1 MSLGDL
7 YVIDAGDEQQTPRLV
22 ETLRGQRVHELS
34 AGFKRTLILT
44 GSGQAQSVT
53 HTVDQLSGL
62 DGQLAQVAFGGTHM
76 LALTRSGQVYT
87 LGDGSLGQ
95 LGHGNL
101 SSCPEPRLLTQLTGK
116 TIAQV
121 VCGQSHSMALSEH
134 GDVFVWGRGFEGQ
147 LGLGVQE
154 VALCPK
160 YLHHFSGKPVVQ
172 LGAGGNHSVALT
184 SLGKVYCWGEA
195 LSGQVGAGR
204 MTAAATPVEVPDL
217 PTAKSISCGY
227 THTAALTEQGQLYSW
242 GVAARGPTAA
252 SREGRFAPELLAS
265 STDEPLAQVACGGRA
280 TVALSARG
288 EVFSWVGGTATGAP
302 PTPKR
307 VDALA
312 GLVVSRVGCSGEVVL
327 AFVECCISHV
337 APACAPLQ
345 GGTTLSV
352 RGAGFFR
359 SETILL
365 RFKHARTGAQRLVR
379 GSYVE
384 LAAAG
389 AGGPPER
396 LVRAEAP
403 DMSSEGPGT
412 VGVSLSFDGTVF
424 TSVAADVSYYAEPSL
439 VSSTPASA
447 AAAGGT
453 PLLLKCRPGEAIPST
468 DAVAVFSSA
477 ASGETVTL
485 ATVACAYVAELDA
498 MRCVAPPLDAPVDAT
513 VRLALDGQS
522 AAPVGVAVKLY
533 ATPAPAPAAP
543 GCAPSTGETRVV
555 VAGDGLFDN
564 GAAMK
569 VRITTVPPPPP
580 PAAEPP
586 AEEEAATG
594 EEPAEAPA
602 AEPPPSKDAAEPAE
616 GEGEGEAAAEAPPA
630 EVVVVKESKLKPP
643 PPALEVGVSVEV
655 SASYDAA
662 SGGVAFSMPPL
673 GGVGSCAV
681 AVALNGVD
689 FVEAPGTL
697 EVYGL
702 LSLASATPA
711 LGPRAGG
718 TSVALRGVGLRPTA
732 ELAVRFVRGGR
743 AALASGVAYDAKSG
757 AVTCASPAWP
767 LLPDDDATATSGSA
781 AADDG
786 EVHVEV
792 SLNGSQFNI
801 GSGVHFLYQDAEV
814 TGVEPPT
821 GPLGGDVP
829 LRLTGNGFV
838 ASPALKVRFTK
849 TDAETGSAESLEVAA
864 TVADDGAIECV
875 APAFEGAA
883 EPFDAAVHV
892 SLDGQSYPDGA
903 GATFRYEGAAGKK
916 K

>member
-22 ETLRGQRVHELS
+22 ESLRGQRVHELT

-62 DGQLAQVAFGGTHM
+62 DGQLAQVSFGGMHM

-101 SSCPEPRLLTQLTGK
+101 SSCPEPRLLTQLTSK

-160 YLHHFSGKPVVQ
+160 YLHHFAGKPIVQ

-195 LSGQVGAGR
+195 LSGQIGAGR
-204 MTAAATPVEVPDL
+204 MTAAATPVEVPNL
-217 PTAKSISCGY
+217 PTVKSISCGY
-227 THTAALTEQGQLYSW
+227 THTAALTEQGQMYSW

-252 SREGRFAPELLAS
+252 SKEERFTPELLAS
-265 STDEPLAQVACGGRA
+265 SADEPLAQVACGGRA
-280 TVALSARG
+280 TVVLSARG
-288 EVFSWVGGTATGAP
+288 EVFSWVGGTAKGVP

-307 VDALA
+307 VDALS

-337 APACAPLQ
+337 APACVPLK

-359 SETILL
+359 SDTILL
-365 RFKHARTGAQRLVR
+365 RFKHSSGAQRLVR

-384 LAAAG
+384 LAVAG
-389 AGGPPER
+389 AEGPPER

-412 VGVSLSFDGTVF
+412 VGVTLSFDGTVF
-424 TSVAADVSYYAEPSL
+424 TSVPAEVAYYAEPSL

-447 AAAGGT
+447 AVSGGT
-453 PLLLKCRPGEAIPST
+453 PLLLKCKPGEAIPST
-468 DAVAVFSSA
+468 DAVAIFSSA
-477 ASGETVTL
+477 ASGDTL
-485 ATVACAYVAELDA
+485 ASVACTYVPEHEA
-498 MRCVAPPLDAPVDAT
+498 MRCVAPPLGAPVDA
-513 VRLALDGQS
+513 VIRLALDGQS
-522 AAPVGVAVKLY
+522 AAPSGVPVKLY
-533 ATPAPAPAAP
+533 AVPSPSPAAP
-543 GCAPSTGETRVV
+543 ACAPYTGETRVAL
-555 VAGDGLFDN
+555 AGDGLFDN
-564 GAAMK
+564 GGAMK
-569 VRITTVPPPPP
+569 VRVTTVTPPAPP

-594 EEPAEAPA
+594 EEPSAAGAEAPA
-602 AEPPPSKDAAEPAE
+602 AEAPAAAEPAEGE
-616 GEGEGEAAAEAPPA
+616 GEGEGEAAAEAPADEEP
-630 EVVVVKESKLKPP
+630 VKKSKLKPP
-643 PPALEVGVSVEV
+643 PPPLEVGVSVEV
-655 SASYDAA
+655 GATYDADA
-662 SGGVAFSMPPL
+662 GAVVFAMPAL
-673 GGVGSCAV
+673 GGVGSCSL

-689 FVEAPGTL
+689 FVDVPGTL
-697 EVYGL
+697 DVYGL
-702 LSLASATPA
+702 LSLSSVTPA
-711 LGPRAGG
+711 LGPRGGG
-718 TSVALRGVGLRPTA
+718 TGVELKGVGLRPTA

-743 AALASGVAYDAKSG
+743 VELARDVTYDAASGCVR
-757 AVTCASPAWP
+757 CASPAWP
-767 LLPDDDATATSGSA
+767 VLDASA
-781 AADDG
+781 PDDG
-786 EVHVEV
+786 EVHIEV
-792 SLNGSQFNI
+792 ALNGLQFNT
-801 GSGVHFLYQDAEV
+801 GSGVHFLFQDAEV
-814 TGVEPPT
+814 TGVEPPV
-821 GPLGGDVP
+821 GALGGDVP

-838 ASPALKVRFTK
+838 ASPDLKVRFTK
-849 TDAETGSAESLEVAA
+849 TDVEPAESLEVAA

-883 EPFDAAVHV
+883 EPFDATVHV
-892 SLDGQSYPDGA
+892 SLDGQSYPEGG